1 MDIAKTKR
9 EENIAEYVLYIWQ
22 LEDLMRALQLSPEAV
37 FRALVA
43 PREATDEWKL
53 AALEWYM
60 GIAELLQKEGKADGG
75 HLDHTLH
82 LIGELNDL
90 HLMLLQPSGGNDVEP
105 SGGSAGE
112 DGWRGV
118 GGSAGRRYR
127 ELFSRLA
134 PELPRLRETLGN
146 DEVSDIELAFRALYA
161 AMLYRMKA
169 ATAAAS
175 RATQKSDGGARQA
188 AENQADASNDGGTK
202 KEVADEVV
210 ALVSPVIATLS
221 DLYHKVER
229 GEIDLYATEG

>member
-1 MDIAKTKR
+1 MDIAREKR
-9 EENIAEYVLYIWQ
+9 DNNIAEYILYIWQ
-22 LEDLMRALQLSPEAV
+22 LEDLMRAMQFSPEAV
-37 FRALVA
+37 FRTLVA
-43 PREATDEWKL
+43 PREATEEWKL

-60 GIAELLQKEGKADGG
+60 GIAELLQREGKTEGG

-90 HLMLLQPSGGNDVEP
+90 HLTLRQPSGGGGGEGDEH
-105 SGGSAGE
+105 SGSGE
-112 DGWRGV
+112 DAEWRGT

-127 ELFSRLA
+127 ELFAALA
-134 PELPRLRETLGN
+134 PELPRLRETLGS

-169 ATAAAS
+169 AATEATAAGKN
-175 RATQKSDGGARQA
+175 TGKLSDK
-188 AENQADASNDGGTK
+188 NT
-202 KEVADEVV
+202 VADEVV

-229 GEIDLYATEG
+229 GEIDLYTTEG